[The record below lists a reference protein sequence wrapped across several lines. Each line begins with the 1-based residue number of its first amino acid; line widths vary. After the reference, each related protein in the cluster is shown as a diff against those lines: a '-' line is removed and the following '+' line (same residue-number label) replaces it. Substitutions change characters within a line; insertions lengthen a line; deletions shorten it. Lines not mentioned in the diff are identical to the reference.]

1 MLNADNVSEILEIS
15 YELNLEDIKA
25 SGFKF
30 VWDNL
35 EEVCKTASFKNLLK
49 IEPGLMVDILLM
61 SKKLTTA
68 LSEGNCIFWKYSG
81 DLNNTFVVYMLPQIS
96 LWYSLY

>member
-15 YELNLEDIKA
+15 YELGLEDIKA

-35 EEVCKTASFKNLLK
+35 DEVCKTASFKNLLK
-49 IEPGLMVDILLM
+49 IEPRLMVDILLM
-61 SKKLTTA
+61 SKELTTTA
-68 LSEGNCIFWKYSG
+68 LGGGNCIF
-81 DLNNTFVVYMLPQIS
+81 
-96 LWYSLY
+96 